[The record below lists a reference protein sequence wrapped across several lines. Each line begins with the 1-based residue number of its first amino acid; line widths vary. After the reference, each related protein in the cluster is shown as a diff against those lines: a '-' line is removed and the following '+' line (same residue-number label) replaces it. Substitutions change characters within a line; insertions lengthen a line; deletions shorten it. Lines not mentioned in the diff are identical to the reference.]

1 MDAPMHSVSYKVKYF
16 TQEMIQGICSMDDF
30 YRETGLL
37 KLLESGEVVNVNQLW
52 MNREQCEG
60 LQDIVTKNLR
70 KGRFKRTSQKVLDY
84 SVAMDWLNYS
94 PVSIPYVPE
103 GEIWVFQKEDTDAAM
118 NEYRNWYRENM
129 MGLTEEEGV

>member
-70 KGRFKRTSQKVLDY
+70 KGRFKRTSQKALDY

>member
-70 KGRFKRTSQKVLDY
+70 KGRFKRTSQKALDY

-129 MGLTEEEGV
+129 MGLTEVEGV

>member
-16 TQEMIQGICSMDDF
+16 TQDMIQGICSMDDF

-70 KGRFKRTSQKVLDY
+70 KGRFKRTSQKTLDY

>member
-1 MDAPMHSVSYKVKYF
+1 MDAPMHSVSYKVTYF
-16 TQEMIQGICSMDDF
+16 TPEMIQGICSMDDF

-70 KGRFKRTSQKVLDY
+70 KGRFKRMSQKVLDY

-94 PVSIPYVPE
+94 PVSIPYVPD
-103 GEIWVFQKEDTDAAM
+103 GEIWVFQKEDTDTAM
-118 NEYRNWYRENM
+118 NEYRDWYKENM
-129 MGLTEEEGV
+129 MGLTEKEGV